1 VEFDDNMRSR
11 VIAVY
16 LGLTSKTFPFNT
28 ERKSLFAT
36 AWGRLPNRN
45 CRNGFAV
52 EEDRGHYRI

>member
-1 VEFDDNMRSR
+1 